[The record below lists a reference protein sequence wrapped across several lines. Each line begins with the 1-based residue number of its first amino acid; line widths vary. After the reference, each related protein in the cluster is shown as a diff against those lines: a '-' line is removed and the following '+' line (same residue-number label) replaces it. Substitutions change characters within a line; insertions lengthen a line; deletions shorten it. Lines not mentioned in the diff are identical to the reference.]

1 MSKQHFIDPQGRSV
15 RLMHAVTNREGQ
27 TKLAFWYT
35 MKSISPEDMTR
46 SLQQRRGQSL
56 ADNLQMKADQD
67 SYNENFNTGE
77 QISLIFDYALD
88 LLEMG
93 EVRKSDHPKSA

>member
-1 MSKQHFIDPQGRSV
+1 M
-15 RLMHAVTNREGQ
+15 
-27 TKLAFWYT
+27 
-35 MKSISPEDMTR
+35 
-46 SLQQRRGQSL
+46 

-88 LLEMG
+88 LLEME